1 MSLATYADLQVAI
14 GTELARSDLS
24 AVVPDL
30 ITRFEVRARREL
42 RDWLRTT
49 LTATN
54 VTADYLVPATV
65 SDVLSVAY
73 NDGTNGAHNFVLNV
87 FTREAYQGWMELQP
101 QIVATAGQ
109 GYYPDVD
116 VDAGT
121 TTLRF
126 WPPAGATGPIANLK
140 LEVIKVLPS
149 LSASQTTNALLRDA
163 PDAYVY
169 GALVEA
175 ATYLMHDE
183 RIPIWESRLKDCLRG
198 LRILTERRLY
208 GGAPRRHN
216 LVRVF
221 G

>member
-1 MSLATYADLQVAI
+1 MALDTYANLQAAVA
-14 GTELARSDLS
+14 TELNRSDLS

-65 SDVLSVAY
+65 SDILSVNY
-73 NDGTNGAHNFVLNV
+73 NDGANGAHNFALEVL
-87 FTREAYQGWMELQP
+87 TKEAYQGWMELQSA
-101 QIVATAGQ
+101 IVATAGQ
-109 GYYPDVD
+109 AYYPDVD

-126 WPPAGATGPIANLK
+126 WPPAGSTNPIANLR
-140 LEVIKVLPS
+140 LEIIKVLPS
-149 LSASQTTNALLRDA
+149 LSASQTTNALLREA
-163 PDAYVY
+163 PDLYLN
-169 GALVEA
+169 GACAEA
-175 ATYLMHDE
+175 AKYLAHDE
-183 RIPIWESRLKDCLRG
+183 RIPVWSADRDLGFRA

-208 GGAPRRHN
+208 GGAPRRRS
-216 LVRVF
+216 LPRVF